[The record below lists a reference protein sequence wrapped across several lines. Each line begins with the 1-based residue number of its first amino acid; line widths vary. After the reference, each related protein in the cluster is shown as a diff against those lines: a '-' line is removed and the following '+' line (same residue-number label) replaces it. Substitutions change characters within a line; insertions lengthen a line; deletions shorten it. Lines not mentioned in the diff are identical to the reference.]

1 MSSISASRPSPWF
14 LAAAALG
21 LATTAIHVF
30 AGAPEVMAPLLAAD
44 LPPVVKG
51 VSDVLWHHI
60 TGLLLIAAAG
70 SIWAARH
77 VHWRLPVLVFVGG
90 QFLLIAGLFIA
101 FGLYWF
107 SSPWPMPQWV
117 LFGVMLG
124 LMALGTRRR

>member
-1 MSSISASRPSPWF
+1 MSSLSASRPSACF

-21 LATTAIHVF
+21 LATTAIHVI
-30 AGAPEVMAPLLAAD
+30 AGAPEIMDPLLAAD

-70 SIWAARH
+70 CIWAATH
-77 VHWRLPVLVFVGG
+77 ASWRLPVLVFVGG

-101 FGLYWF
+101 FGFYWF
-107 SSPWPMPQWV
+107 SSPWPMPQWI
-117 LFGVMLG
+117 LFGLMLG

>member
-14 LAAAALG
+14 LAAAVLG

-30 AGAPEVMAPLLAAD
+30 AGAPEIMAPLLAAD

-60 TGLLLIAAAG
+60 TGLLLIA
-70 SIWAARH
+70 RH
-77 VHWRLPVLVFVGG
+77 INWRLPVLVFVGG

-117 LFGVMLG
+117 LFGLMLG